1 MLLVRRISWLRIK
14 RDIYIF
20 CKNCIM
26 FNLKFLRKYSKVI
39 FFLYF
44 CQLYHIIPS
53 FCKIKFDSNH
63 RRIFFLSYYIFIF
76 FREKEDSSLFSSSK
90 NNMYFSNIKNKKF
103 ELLFIHEK
111 TSKLPKK
118 ISMLINQV
126 WLYRRKIIP
135 YRTQKLTKIL
145 EKILLSLKYFGKYSK
160 NRYFLSIYL
169 RNLTWYTI
177 FMARFRFSTQKY
189 VRNISILEQT
199 KSR

>member
-1 MLLVRRISWLRIK
+1 MIRII
-14 RDIYIF
+14 
-20 CKNCIM
+20 
-26 FNLKFLRKYSKVI
+26 VE
-39 FFLYF
+39 FF
-44 CQLYHIIPS
+44 
-53 FCKIKFDSNH
+53 
-63 RRIFFLSYYIFIF
+63 FFLSYYIFIF

-169 RNLTWYTI
+169 QNLTWYTI